1 MTTKGRRMNLQSL
14 SEQQLTE
21 LTTNLTQTVALPA
34 NGSVIVVESG
44 TREMLRRIHRER
56 YVRRLYRR
64 NERPDELV
72 DRLGSLGVRSVLS
85 LTLLAVLTLV
95 LWAVGPDLC
104 LLLDEVLRL
113 PVEEGIVRDKAIA
126 LFRWIRLPQ

>member
-14 SEQQLTE
+14 SDQQLTE
-21 LTTNLTQTVALPA
+21 LTTNLTRTVALPA

-72 DRLGSLGVRSVLS
+72 DRLGSLGVRSVLP

-104 LLLDEVLRL
+104 LLLDGVLRL